1 MRKEGVEAS
10 DVAAHDVRG
19 EMPSRVDGVVGEN
32 KTSNAL
38 AGRGETGAEAKAD
51 VSGSAGQEDHE
62 PMSIVSGIQMASPA
76 TAVPPARST
85 RRALVASV
93 FLVSAVLRLVAVDR
107 PLNLDEAFWIQRG
120 GAFVAALARGDFF
133 ATYIRPHPGV
143 TTMWL
148 VGHSNVAWCTL
159 AQEGTWTSCARRLE
173 DDPLPPL
180 WAYVVPRCVQAL
192 LTSALLALMASLAVP
207 WLGLWPSALG
217 CAILAF
223 EPFFLAYQRF
233 ITSDA
238 LATDLSAVA
247 VLWFLLHLREGGR
260 RRLILSGLAFGLAV
274 ATKLPVVLLVAA
286 LLILVAVVEGG
297 GWRGF
302 SPRGLRRRALELT
315 IWATV
320 ALAVVVAI
328 WPALWVSPVGVGHR
342 LLADLHRET
351 LLHAFRSD
359 DPGAAFYARVL
370 AWRFSPLLQA
380 GALFTVVSLSWN
392 FWRRGPRRPEIE
404 ALVVLVLV
412 PLVLLRAVADA
423 AVDRYLL
430 PVVPLLV
437 LLAGAGWAQVAA
449 GWAARASRPAV
460 AGFVRV
466 GVLAGQLALLVPY
479 LPDGLTYYSP
489 LLGGAAAAA
498 RVFTIGQGEGLEDA
512 ASYLDAEPGA
522 ASRVVAVPGFASAF
536 APYFRGRTIDVTLT
550 SPRDWLAADRVV
562 FYVRQVQTGWPDPLV
577 VSYVASQ
584 QRPLY
589 VVRRHGLDYA
599 LVFAGPIVLPPELR
613 GPSPVSGNSNRSSTA
628 PRRAA
633 STSAGTSS
641 ASSARATSARV
652 AAVAGLRGTKS

>member
-1 MRKEGVEAS
+1 MTL
-10 DVAAHDVRG
+10 
-19 EMPSRVDGVVGEN
+19 PS
-32 KTSNAL
+32 S
-38 AGRGETGAEAKAD
+38 AD
-51 VSGSAGQEDHE
+51 TPER
-62 PMSIVSGIQMASPA
+62 
-76 TAVPPARST
+76 TA

-93 FLVSAVLRLVAVDR
+93 FLVSAVLRLAAVDR
-107 PLNLDEAFWIQRG
+107 PLNIDEAFWIQRG
-120 GAFVAALARGDFF
+120 GTFVSALARDDLF
-133 ATYIRPHPGV
+133 ATYVRPHPGV

-148 VGHSNVAWCTL
+148 VGHANVAWCTL

-192 LTSALLALMASLAVP
+192 FTSALLALMASLAVP
-207 WLGLWPSALG
+207 WLGLRPAALG
-217 CAILAF
+217 CALLAF

-260 RRLILSGLAFGLAV
+260 RRLVLSGLAFGLAV
-274 ATKLPVVLLVAA
+274 ATKLPVVLLAA
-286 LLILVAVVEGG
+286 PLLILVAVVEGG

-302 SPRGLRRRALELT
+302 SPRGLRGRALELT

-328 WPALWVSPVGVGHR
+328 WPALWVRPVGVGR
-342 LLADLHRET
+342 QLLADLLRET
-351 LLHAFRSD
+351 RVHAFRSD

-370 AWRFSPLLQA
+370 AWRFSPLTQA
-380 GALFTVVSLSWN
+380 GALVTVVSLSWN

-412 PLVLLRAVADA
+412 PLVLLRAAGDA

-437 LLAGAGWAQVAA
+437 LVAGAGWAQVAE
-449 GWAARASRPAV
+449 GWDARASRPAR

-466 GVLAGQLALLVPY
+466 GLVAGQLALLVPY
-479 LPDGLTYYSP
+479 LPDGLTFYSP

-512 ASYLDAEPGA
+512 AAYVDAEPGA
-522 ASRVVAVPGFASAF
+522 ASRIVAVPGFSSAF

-577 VSYVASQ
+577 VAYIASQ

-589 VVRRHGLDYA
+589 AVRRHGLDYA
-599 LVFAGPIVLPPELR
+599 RVFAGPIVVPPELR
-613 GPSPVSGNSNRSSTA
+613 GPSPVSGNSNGSSA
-628 PRRAA
+628 VPRRAA
-633 STSAGTSS
+633 STSAGTSR
-641 ASSARATSARV
+641 ASSARATSSRV
-652 AAVAGLRGTKS
+652 AAVAGLRGT